1 MIPVWLMR
9 EPLNFAPLPT
19 GVAAMLEPAPTWQV
33 SHAVVIGMWLL
44 GGPTIAKFAAGI
56 ANPATTLAAWH
67 CAQFVVVLGA
77 LAWMLAR
84 VGITA

>member
-1 MIPVWLMR
+1 
-9 EPLNFAPLPT
+9 
-19 GVAAMLEPAPTWQV
+19 MLEPAPTWQV

-77 LAWMLAR
+77 LAWISAR
-84 VGITA
+84 LGITEKSFDLWHEVQSEVTAVGM